1 MCHFFATRV
10 PPIIPR
16 VLAKLAE
23 QKQIS
28 ITFLESD
35 SQLEKTDE
43 DFDFGEIDEFVD
55 KEKEVD

>member
-1 MCHFFATRV
+1 M
-10 PPIIPR
+10 PPTIPHI
-16 VLAKLAE
+16 LAKLAE

-43 DFDFGEIDEFVD
+43 DFDFEKIDEFVD